1 VFIRK
6 TFPQV
11 YALES
16 PTKGKYW
23 LVSARSKKW
32 GREERKTFPTEEL
45 ALKYARDLEAQVIQN
60 GKQSDIP
67 KERLQLAA
75 SYEELAARLSGY
87 GRTPEEA
94 VNHFLAHLGNEAAK
108 QAKPFIR
115 ELVDSWRHFKY
126 ADSTLSHR
134 TVVEIRSY
142 ARFIKTK
149 WGGLK
154 PDDLK
159 RNDIDLLLKKL
170 KIANNTRRKYLLY
183 VRIFF
188 SRMKAEGYIAQ
199 NPTDGIKYKVGGFNG
214 AFYTPEDTKKLL
226 RYVAEKEPDLIG
238 YYALLTFA
246 GLRPSEGAQVQWKDF
261 SFATNELY
269 VRPGKTGARHCL
281 LEPAA
286 VAWMKWHRD
295 NSPKDAPFVQLRALP
310 NREKR
315 IREAVMGEDWIQ
327 DGLRHGFATYF
338 KNLKNS
344 IALVSDYMGNSP
356 DVVKRH
362 YARTIPAAGCQA
374 FWALTPHVVLA
385 EDQKTSPTPASRM
398 PKGVD
403 ASEYEV
409 SKGGVPPPMPVRNA
423 EPVFSTGGDTYIN
436 VAECS
441 PGRSHSNKAPT
452 KVPAA
457 SGTT

>member
-1 VFIRK
+1 MIIRK

-16 PTKGKYW
+16 PDKGKYW
-23 LVSARSKKW
+23 LVSARSAKW
-32 GREERKTFPTEEL
+32 GLNQRKIFSTEDL

-67 KERLQLAA
+67 KEKLQLAA
-75 SYEELAARLSGY
+75 SYEKLVAKLSGY

-94 VNHFLAHLGNEAAK
+94 VDHFLAHLGNEAAK

-115 ELVDSWRHFKY
+115 DLVDSWKQFKY

-170 KIANNTRRKYLLY
+170 KIANITRRKYLLY
-183 VRIFF
+183 VRMFF
-188 SRMKAEGYIAQ
+188 SWMKAEGHITQ

-246 GLRPSEGAQVQWKDF
+246 GLRPSEGARVQWKDF
-261 SFATNELY
+261 SFATNELH
-269 VRPGKTGARHCL
+269 VRPGKTGARHCP
-281 LEPAA
+281 LEPVA
-286 VAWMKWHRD
+286 VEWMKWHRD
-295 NSPKDAPFVQLRALP
+295 NCPKDAPFVQLRALP
-310 NREKR
+310 NREKTV
-315 IREAVMGEDWIQ
+315 REAVFNGEWIQ

-362 YARTIPAAGCQA
+362 YARTIPAAGCQT
-374 FWALTPHVVLA
+374 FWALTPQMVLA
-385 EDQKTSPTPASRM
+385 DEPKANPTPPSHA
-398 PKGVD
+398 PGVG
-403 ASEYEV
+403 ASEHGVLE
-409 SKGGVPPPMPVRNA
+409 GGLPPPMPVRDA
-423 EPVFSTGGDTYIN
+423 DQVFLTGGDTYIN
-436 VAECS
+436 VVEERCAL
-441 PGRSHSNKAPT
+441 P
-452 KVPAA
+452 
-457 SGTT
+457 

>member
-1 VFIRK
+1 MIIRR

-16 PTKGKYW
+16 PDKGKYW
-23 LVSARSKKW
+23 LVSARSTKW
-32 GREERKTFPTEEL
+32 GLNQRKIFSTEDL

-67 KERLQLAA
+67 KEKLQLAA
-75 SYEELAARLSGY
+75 SYEKLVAKLSSY

-115 ELVDSWRHFKY
+115 DLVDSWKQFKY

-183 VRIFF
+183 VRMFF
-188 SRMKAEGYIAQ
+188 SWMKAEGHISQ

-246 GLRPSEGAQVQWKDF
+246 GLRPSEGARVQWKDF

-269 VRPGKTGARHCL
+269 VRPGKAGARHCP
-281 LEPAA
+281 LEPVA

-295 NSPKDAPFVQLRALP
+295 NSPKDAPLLPAKGVAQQGKDNPRSRYGGRLDSRWPPPRVCYLLQEPEEQHCPRLGLHGHVLRADSDEDPEHLCFTERHP
-310 NREKR
+310 SGPG
-315 IREAVMGEDWIQ
+315 GEES
-327 DGLRHGFATYF
+327 GGKSAA
-338 KNLKNS
+338 
-344 IALVSDYMGNSP
+344 ALCRRKGS
-356 DVVKRH
+356 
-362 YARTIPAAGCQA
+362 GC
-374 FWALTPHVVLA
+374 
-385 EDQKTSPTPASRM
+385 
-398 PKGVD
+398 
-403 ASEYEV
+403 
-409 SKGGVPPPMPVRNA
+409 
-423 EPVFSTGGDTYIN
+423 
-436 VAECS
+436 
-441 PGRSHSNKAPT
+441 
-452 KVPAA
+452 
-457 SGTT
+457 